1 MSWFSLAPAVPE
13 IYLAGAICILLLV
26 EVFAGE
32 RHRGL
37 TPTLTLL
44 ALAVGAGLT
53 VEYGHVTDMSRSAPC
68 CSIVCTWPM
77 SSASR

>member
-13 IYLAGAICILLLV
+13 IYLAGAVCVILLV

-44 ALAVGAGLT
+44 ALAVGAGSTLS
-53 VEYGHVTDMSRSAPC
+53 TDMSRSAPC
-68 CSIVCTWPM
+68 CSRACTWPM
-77 SSASR
+77 SSASP